1 MKFSV
6 SSADLLKALTA
17 VAGAVPAKSTLPILE
32 SILFERDG
40 DDPNGALRL
49 SATDL
54 EISIV
59 QRLPVS
65 FETNGSGDA
74 AGRDRIAVPARRLLD
89 TLRALPDLP
98 VTFASDAE
106 LNIELT
112 TDQARYKMV
121 GHDGGDYPALPSLE
135 DAQAIEASAAVVRRA
150 VEKTGF
156 AVSKDAHRPAMM
168 GVFFQVHPEHT
179 RAVATDGHRLVK
191 LTLHGVTA
199 APALDFVVPE
209 KAIALAARAAQAG
222 GLGEDAGCTIRVGS
236 GFVEFDFG
244 ATRVIGRMID
254 EQYPNYEAVIPVEN
268 ERRLTVSRDALLA
281 AVRRV
286 ALYSSSMTHQI
297 RLALKPDE
305 LTISAEDIERA
316 SEAKERVLCEYDA
329 EPMEIGFNSDYLAQV
344 LQNVDADDI
353 VFAFSSPNRAGI
365 VTPAT
370 QADGEEVLMLIMPV
384 MLNTYA

>member
-1 MKFSV
+1 MKFTV
-6 SSADLLKALTA
+6 SSADLLKALTT

-32 SILFERDG
+32 SILFERDAAEG
-40 DDPNGALRL
+40 GGSDALRL
-49 SATDL
+49 AATDL

-65 FETNGSGDA
+65 FETNGA
-74 AGRDRIAVPARRLLD
+74 EGRDRIAVPARRLLD

-106 LNIELT
+106 FNVELT
-112 TDQARYKMV
+112 TDQGRYKMV

-135 DAQAIEASAAVVRRA
+135 EAQAIETKAALVKRA
-150 VEKTGF
+150 IEKTGF

-179 RAVATDGHRLVK
+179 RLVATDGHRLVK

-199 APALDFVVPE
+199 DPALEFVAPE

-222 GLGEDAGCTIRVGS
+222 GVAEDAPCTLRVGS

-244 ATRVIGRMID
+244 GTRVMGRMID

-268 ERRLTVSRDALLA
+268 DRRLTVSRDAMLA

-305 LTISAEDIERA
+305 LTVSAEDIERA
-316 SEAKERVLCEYDA
+316 SEARERVLCEYAA

-344 LQNVDADDI
+344 LQNVDADDV
-353 VFAFSSPNRAGI
+353 VFEFSSPNRAGV
-365 VTPAT
+365 VTPAA
-370 QADGEEVLMLIMPV
+370 QAEGEEVLMLIMPV